1 MLIIQLV
8 DNWASSICFGIVMFK
23 KSVHP
28 ICPLAFTVRLFQ
40 LTLRS
45 KLVIVM
51 FDSVNTL
58 NGVSLTNIL

>member
-8 DNWASSICFGIVMFK
+8 DGWSSSICFGIVMFK

-28 ICPLAFTVRLFQ
+28 ICPLAFTVRFSR

-51 FDSVNTL
+51 FDSVNAL
-58 NGVSLTNIL
+58 NDVSLMNIL